1 MEGQL
6 WRRLYAVVTEL
17 GKGHCYKGKRFSD
30 GWVVL
35 TFLWAVLHDR
45 PTRWA
50 CGRDNWPQAQWWRV
64 IPSQSTMSRRLRTV
78 GVLSL
83 LARAEAALRDLFPRG
98 LSKWLDAKP
107 LPVGGASKDRDARAG
122 RCVRGSA
129 RGYKLHL
136 VVDAKARVPDSWT
149 LAAMP
154 VNEKAA
160 APEVVPAAAAAGPF
174 LYLTADNQLDGNGT
188 YDMVAE
194 SADHGPQLVAQGR
207 KAGKKKPKPRS
218 PGHRKQSPRRM
229 RGMALACGYDRPLNP
244 LNRPGLPPTF
254 GEQLLKDRGG
264 IERLLGLMGN
274 FGGGL
279 APLPNWVRTP
289 HRVAAWVQGKI
300 LIFFT
305 RELLKRE
312 SKTKDLRVA

>member
-6 WRRLYAVVTEL
+6 WRRLYAVVMEL

-30 GWVVL
+30 SWVVL

-45 PTRWA
+45 PTCWA
-50 CGRDNWPQAQWWRV
+50 CDRESWPEREWWHV

-83 LARAEAALRDLFPRG
+83 LARAEAGLRDLFPRG
-98 LSKWLDAKP
+98 LSKWVDAKP

-122 RCVRGSA
+122 RCVKGKA

-136 VVDAKARVPDSWT
+136 VVDARSGMVDSWA
-149 LAAMP
+149 LAAMAD
-154 VNEKAA
+154 NEKAV
-160 APEVVPAAAAAGPF
+160 APRLVPAAAAAGPF
-174 LYLTADNQLDGNGT
+174 LYVTADNQYDANGT
-188 YDMVAE
+188 YDMVA
-194 SADHGPQLVAQGR
+194 AAAAHAPQLVARGR
-207 KAGKKKPKPRS
+207 KAGKKKPKPQS
-218 PGHRKQSPRRM
+218 PGHRRQSPRRL

-244 LNRPGLPPTF
+244 LGRPGLPPTF
-254 GEQLLKDRGG
+254 GEQLLKDRNG
-264 IERLLGLMGN
+264 IERVLGLMGN

-300 LIFFT
+300 LVFFT

-312 SKTKDLRVA
+312 KKKKDLRAA

>member
-17 GKGHCYKGKRFSD
+17 GKGHSYKGKRFSD
-30 GWVVL
+30 SWVVL

-45 PTRWA
+45 PTCWA
-50 CGRDNWPQAQWWRV
+50 CDAENWPEREWWHV

-83 LARAEAALRDLFPRG
+83 LARCEAALRDLFPRG
-98 LSKWLDAKP
+98 PSRWMDAKP

-122 RCVRGSA
+122 RCVKGKA

-136 VVDAKARVPDSWT
+136 VVDAKSGMVDSWT
-149 LAAMP
+149 LAPMA

-160 APEVVPAAAAAGPF
+160 APQIVPAAAAAAPL
-174 LYLTADNQLDGNGT
+174 LYLTVDNQYDGNGT
-188 YDMVAE
+188 YDMVADA
-194 SADHGPQLVAQGR
+194 ADHGPQLVARGR
-207 KAGKKKPKPRS
+207 RGEAKAKA
-218 PGHRKQSPRRM
+218 PGHRKQSPRRL

-254 GEQLLKDRGG
+254 GEQLLKDRNG
-264 IERLLGLMGN
+264 IERVLGLMGN

-279 APLPNWVRTP
+279 GPLPNWVRTP

-300 LIFFT
+300 LVFLT

-312 SKTKDLRVA
+312 KKSKDLRAA